1 MVIINKYHQRSSMAS
16 AYNFNK
22 KLRITITK
30 NATVNTSNFNSGT
43 VKTEK

>member
-30 NATVNTSNFNSGT
+30 NESQHFNLQQWHN
-43 VKTEK
+43 ED